1 MAIAIAM
8 AIIAVS
14 IIAMA
19 RMRTAIV
26 AMTPITIHTITMIA
40 MDKKNLVPQSQE
52 EYCVEQIKNKS
63 YKCIWHHENFG
74 VCYLQLKGF
83 FSIAHKRGMHIA
95 TTVYMNY
102 LQ

>member
-40 MDKKNLVPQSQE
+40 MDKKNLVPQS
-52 EYCVEQIKNKS
+52 
-63 YKCIWHHENFG
+63 
-74 VCYLQLKGF
+74 
-83 FSIAHKRGMHIA
+83 
-95 TTVYMNY
+95 
-102 LQ
+102 